1 MKKDLNK
8 YSNEQLFAM
17 SGIIMGRIKNY
28 NDIMKYN
35 YLYSKLD
42 GWDEEKQQ
50 YKKQEYIVSDK
61 IGK

>member
-42 GWDEEKQQ
+42 GWDEEKQ
-50 YKKQEYIVSDK
+50 
-61 IGK
+61 